1 MKLLVFLFLIF
12 VEKNSSKGI
21 VGSLTLNDDDDE
33 PINEF
38 DEIGIEDENKEDH
51 SVKGSINSLK
61 LNQKVEID
69 DKNPTLQELKKK
81 IEDKLKEKAKEMK
94 EEEKKKEKDRVVN
107 LKPKKGNDCKEAK
120 GKCNGDDKKDKKT
133 E

>member
-1 MKLLVFLFLIF
+1 MTLIF
-12 VEKNSSKGI
+12 VEEKRSEGI
-21 VGSLTLNDDDDE
+21 VGPLTFNNDGDNE

-38 DEIGIEDENKEDH
+38 EDVATEDEKNEDH

-94 EEEKKKEKDRVVN
+94 EEEKRKEKDRVVN

-120 GKCNGDDKKDKKT
+120 GKCNGDDEEDKKLN